1 MQIQICPRR
10 LSVAP
15 TSDGPSLHFLW
26 LFFSKSSSGDL
37 VLLRSHFLGI
47 QNIGELSSAQFWY
60 IYLGTSWIRSTADGG
75 FAIES
80 ELNFAIQVAFE
91 VRVQRAPW
99 LLVFAIW
106 TNEAIQQ
113 CIGCLFSDCHV
124 PARTWRE
131 ENDIC
136 TFALVLRGSTKRG
149 PLQNE
154 EKAKYCWVHW
164 GRIILEKISPRKNL
178 KKGLNGHKENTSRMI
193 WSFSKQKTEKQNN

>member
-1 MQIQICPRR
+1 MRVGGTSAIFGKKSY
-10 LSVAP
+10 LSP
-15 TSDGPSLHFLW
+15 QQFSKIRNSTSSPANANTNLPSTTLCCPSLHFLW
-26 LFFSKSSSGDL
+26 LSCSKSSSGDL

-124 PARTWRE
+124 PARRE

-149 PLQNE
+149 PC
-154 EKAKYCWVHW
+154 KM
-164 GRIILEKISPRKNL
+164 RK
-178 KKGLNGHKENTSRMI
+178 KLNIVESTGEG
-193 WSFSKQKTEKQNN
+193 